1 MTSKII
7 IGRAAGRVSINGME
21 YLLDEDGQEM
31 IFDSER
37 AAREYL
43 REHGIPE
50 SEIEEMSFIQVEG
63 PRETVNDR
71 WRGYIMD
78 RFERQ
83 M

>member
-1 MTSKII
+1 MTTKVI
-7 IGRAAGRVSINGME
+7 IGRAAGGVSINGLE
-21 YLLDEDGQEM
+21 YLLDEKGQEM
-31 IFDSER
+31 TFDSER

-50 SEIEEMSFIQVEG
+50 SEIEGMAFIRVER
-63 PRETVNDR
+63 PEKSVKDR

-78 RFERQ
+78 RFGKR

>member
-7 IGRAAGRVSINGME
+7 IGRAVGGVSINGLE
-21 YLLDEDGQEM
+21 YLLDEKGQEM
-31 IFDSER
+31 TFDSER

-50 SEIEEMSFIQVEG
+50 SEIKEMSFIQVER
-63 PRETVNDR
+63 PRKTVNDR
-71 WRGYIMD
+71 WRWYITD
-78 RFERQ
+78 RFKRK